1 MIDLS
6 VLDRHEKIA
15 ANFSGGKDSLAVIY
29 MLRGHLDRVTVYH
42 NDTGDL
48 LPEVMEVVEQ
58 AKALCPNFVHIRGD
72 VLAWQRKHGL
82 PSDLVPYSA
91 SDIGRQVGQ
100 ERTRLVP
107 RYDCCHANLMQPLWD
122 RVIADG
128 NTLVIRGT
136 KRVDFPTL
144 PVVDREVRDGIEFW
158 YPLQEWSHAEV
169 FEYLRREGAPI
180 CRIYEEGLQAPECS
194 RCTAWLNVGQ
204 AAYLKKYHPDRLI
217 EYRERLHAVFREIDP
232 VLKDLASE
240 LREMA

>member
-6 VLDRHEKIA
+6 ALNRHERICVA
-15 ANFSGGKDSLAVIY
+15 FSGGKDSLACIY
-29 MLRGHLDRVTVYH
+29 MLREHLHRITVIH
-42 NDTGDL
+42 SDTGDL
-48 LPEVMEVVEQ
+48 LPEVMEVVEHV
-58 AKALCPNFVHIRGD
+58 KAMCPNFVHIRGD
-72 VLAWQRKHGL
+72 VLAWQREHGL

-107 RYDCCHANLMQPLWD
+107 RYDCCARNLMQPVHDAIL
-122 RVIADG
+122 AG
-128 NTLVIRGT
+128 GYTLVIRGT
-136 KRVDFPTL
+136 KAGDFPKL
-144 PVVDREVRDGIEFW
+144 PVVSGEVVGGIE
-158 YPLQEWSHAEV
+158 YLHPLEGWSHAEV
-169 FEYLRREGAPI
+169 FEFLRREGAPI